1 MADRIAF
8 QADKAEFPAT
18 LLLLGER
25 KCHQAP
31 NLGYT
36 DGKPAVIL
44 SSKLIGTQQ
53 ELLRSG
59 HHGQN
64 GPHVLSQPL

>member
-8 QADKAEFPAT
+8 QADKAELPAT
-18 LLLLGER
+18 LLLRREG
-25 KCHQAP
+25 KCHQGP
-31 NLGYT
+31 NMGHP
-36 DGKPAVIL
+36 DSKPAVIL
-44 SSKLIGTQQ
+44 ASMLIGTQL
-53 ELLRSG
+53 EFLRSG

>member
-8 QADKAEFPAT
+8 LADKAEFLAT
-18 LLLLGER
+18 LLLRGER
-25 KCHQAP
+25 KCHQDP
-31 NLGYT
+31 NLGYS
-36 DGKPAVIL
+36 DSKPAVIL
-44 SSKLIGTQQ
+44 ASKLIGTQL
-53 ELLRSG
+53 EFLRHG

>member
-8 QADKAEFPAT
+8 QADKAELPTT
-18 LLLLGER
+18 LLLRREC
-25 KCHQAP
+25 KCHQDP

-36 DGKPAVIL
+36 DSKPAVIIA
-44 SSKLIGTQQ
+44 SKLIGTQL
-53 ELLRSG
+53 ELLRPG